1 MTVYQFLD
9 NLVML
14 PVRVIGRSSN
24 MLWIGI
30 GEKVKLLDVEG
41 KEREVSTYALH
52 IQCRWRIVNKEKR
65 EILLAASDFY
75 SPKEDIEDYSNF
87 DWEPQGNNLFDEKSQ
102 NWLIRERKCIWGDL
116 FLTFTNNDRL
126 EIFITSTEEIEGW
139 RIFECGKEKPH
150 LVARGLGIN
159 FEK

>member
-1 MTVYQFLD
+1 ME
-9 NLVML
+9 N
-14 PVRVIGRSSN
+14 
-24 MLWIGI
+24 
-30 GEKVKLLDVEG
+30 
-41 KEREVSTYALH
+41 
-52 IQCRWRIVNKEKR
+52 C
-65 EILLAASDFY
+65 
-75 SPKEDIEDYSNF
+75 SNF
-87 DWEPQGNNLFDEKSQ
+87 NWEPQGNNLFDEKSQ
-102 NWLIRERKCIWGDL
+102 NWLIRESPIYIKKYKINIWGDL